1 MKRKIARLLLVLN
14 PVPSARLRHW
24 LSRPKQREREREGEG
39 TGGMCVRSPFRR
51 SAVLAKCDSVIKNQ
65 FHNKYLAPARRNL
78 YILSRS
84 GIAKREVVLTH
95 LAQIAEGIRI
105 DKQAA
110 SSEQQAADSR
120 QLGKAVRQMKSVV
133 AQLSAID
140 VAALYHYHIW
150 TESRY
155 LLGTSASA
163 TKGTLLSRGAGQMP
177 KQRVSVTESGANLHS
192 EKS

>member
-24 LSRPKQREREREGEG
+24 LSRPQRVSEGEG

-51 SAVLAKCDSVIKNQ
+51 SAVPAKCDSVIKNQ

-110 SSEQQAADSR
+110 SSRQQTADSLER
-120 QLGKAVRQMKSVV
+120 QSGK
-133 AQLSAID
+133 
-140 VAALYHYHIW
+140 
-150 TESRY
+150 
-155 LLGTSASA
+155 
-163 TKGTLLSRGAGQMP
+163 
-177 KQRVSVTESGANLHS
+177 
-192 EKS
+192 

>member
-24 LSRPKQREREREGEG
+24 QRESEREGEG

-51 SAVLAKCDSVIKNQ
+51 SAVPAKCDSVIKNQ

-150 TESRY
+150 AESRY
-155 LLGTSASA
+155 LLGTSASASA

>member
-1 MKRKIARLLLVLN
+1 
-14 PVPSARLRHW
+14 
-24 LSRPKQREREREGEG
+24 
-39 TGGMCVRSPFRR
+39 MCVRSPFRR
-51 SAVLAKCDSVIKNQ
+51 SAVPAKCDSVIKNQ

-110 SSEQQAADSR
+110 SSRQQADSR

-155 LLGTSASA
+155 LLGTSA
-163 TKGTLLSRGAGQMP
+163 TKGTQDKCLSSASASQSLERTARIYT
-177 KQRVSVTESGANLHS
+177 QRRADYTTEFPETEFLRP
-192 EKS
+192 

>member
-24 LSRPKQREREREGEG
+24 LSRPQRVSEGGG

-51 SAVLAKCDSVIKNQ
+51 SAVPAKCDSVIKNQ

-110 SSEQQAADSR
+110 SSRQQAADSLER
-120 QLGKAVRQMKSVV
+120 QSGK
-133 AQLSAID
+133 
-140 VAALYHYHIW
+140 
-150 TESRY
+150 
-155 LLGTSASA
+155 
-163 TKGTLLSRGAGQMP
+163 
-177 KQRVSVTESGANLHS
+177 
-192 EKS
+192 